1 MKYTLLLQASQIK
14 LITLR
19 LTELLVIVW
28 LIFWTGNYIKH
39 WRDMYRCITMS
50 HFIPRVVL
58 LFCSTLVSLWLTP
71 LWFSLLWSLLM
82 SDVVPYLDEAMQWAT
97 DAVIDCHFF
106 SKITLVENVVAMGIP
121 SFYIPFSAKKYP
133 FRVPSFDKWYPFHI
147 LCNFASPLTTALN
160 ALSFK

>member
-106 SKITLVENVVAMGIP
+106 FQNNTRRECSCHENT
-121 SFYIPFSAKKYP
+121 FLLYTT
-133 FRVPSFDKWYPFHI
+133 FREKVPLPCTFF
-147 LCNFASPLTTALN
+147 
-160 ALSFK
+160 

>member
-106 SKITLVENVVAMGIP
+106 SKITLVEKVVAMGIP

-133 FRVPSFDKWYPFHI
+133 FRVPSFNSTHFIYFVTLH
-147 LCNFASPLTTALN
+147 PL
-160 ALSFK
+160 